1 MDMLDPGLDPAA
13 SATAAAAASHDKGP
27 EAEEGVELQEG
38 GDGPGAEEQTA
49 VAITSVQ
56 QAAFGDHNIQYQFR
70 TETNGGQVTYRVVQ
84 VTDGQLDGQGD
95 TTGAVSVVSTA
106 AFAGGQQAVT
116 QVGVDGAAQR
126 PGPAAAS
133 VPPGPAAPFPLAVIQ
148 NPFSNGGSPAAE
160 AVSGEARFAY
170 FPASSVGDTT
180 AVSVQTTDQS
190 LQAGGQFYVMMTPQ
204 DVLQTGTQRTI
215 APRTHPYS
223 PKIDGTR
230 TPRDERRRAQHNEE
244 SRSCYAAQARLELLA
259 SGSPPVLATGLS
271 CHAQSCWCFI
281 KSSPSSVGL
290 RCMMCEAQR
299 QAWKLLWSGGEG
311 TRSTTGSS
319 SFRKSFQT
327 VMQTTARRERVK
339 EGSCP
344 RPAITSGSCARP
356 TSACKRLSKRP
367 SGCRWTTSS

>member
-49 VAITSVQ
+49 VAIASVQ

-70 TETNGGQVTYRVVQ
+70 TENNGGQVTYRVVQ

-95 TTGAVSVVSTA
+95 AAGAVSVVSTA

-116 QVGVDGAAQR
+116 Q
-126 PGPAAAS
+126 
-133 VPPGPAAPFPLAVIQ
+133 AVIQ

-230 TPRDERRRAQHNEE
+230 TPRDERRRAQHNEVE
-244 SRSCYAAQARLELLA
+244 RRRRDKINNWIVQLSKIIPDCNADNSKTGASKGGILSKACDYIRELRQTNQRMQETFKEAERLQMDNELLRQQIEELKNENA
-259 SGSPPVLATGLS
+259 LLR
-271 CHAQSCWCFI
+271 AQLQQHNLEM
-281 KSSPSSVGL
+281 VG
-290 RCMMCEAQR
+290 ESTR
-299 QAWKLLWSGGEG
+299 Q
-311 TRSTTGSS
+311 
-319 SFRKSFQT
+319 
-327 VMQTTARRERVK
+327 
-339 EGSCP
+339 
-344 RPAITSGSCARP
+344 
-356 TSACKRLSKRP
+356 
-367 SGCRWTTSS
+367 

>member
-1 MDMLDPGLDPAA
+1 ATCLDPGL
-13 SATAAAAASHDKGP
+13 HDKGP

-95 TTGAVSVVSTA
+95 TAGAVSVVSTA

-230 TPRDERRRAQHNEE
+230 TPRDERRRAQHNEVERRRRDKINNWIVQLSKIIPDSVSTPDPQCHGARE
-244 SRSCYAAQARLELLA
+244 SSLGWRPACDYIRELRQTNQRMQETFKEAERLQMDNELLRQQIEELKNENA
-259 SGSPPVLATGLS
+259 LLR
-271 CHAQSCWCFI
+271 AQLQQHNLEM
-281 KSSPSSVGL
+281 V
-290 RCMMCEAQR
+290 
-299 QAWKLLWSGGEG
+299 GEG
-311 TRSTTGSS
+311 TR
-319 SFRKSFQT
+319 Q
-327 VMQTTARRERVK
+327 
-339 EGSCP
+339 
-344 RPAITSGSCARP
+344 
-356 TSACKRLSKRP
+356 
-367 SGCRWTTSS
+367 

>member
-1 MDMLDPGLDPAA
+1 MDMLDPGLDPAS

-49 VAITSVQ
+49 VAIASVQ

-70 TETNGGQVTYRVVQ
+70 TENNGGQVTYRVVQ

-95 TTGAVSVVSTA
+95 AAGAVSVVSTA

-116 QVGVDGAAQR
+116 Q
-126 PGPAAAS
+126 
-133 VPPGPAAPFPLAVIQ
+133 AVIQ
-148 NPFSNGGSPAAE
+148 NPFSNGGSPASE

-230 TPRDERRRAQHNEE
+230 TPRDERRRAQHNEVE
-244 SRSCYAAQARLELLA
+244 RRRRDKINNWIVQ
-259 SGSPPVLATGLS
+259 LS
-271 CHAQSCWCFI
+271 KIIPDCHADNS
-281 KSSPSSVGL
+281 KTGAVSVPSSHPFQ
-290 RCMMCEAQR
+290 EA
-299 QAWKLLWSGGEG
+299 WLTPG
-311 TRSTTGSS
+311 TATPGSD
-319 SFRKSFQT
+319 
-327 VMQTTARRERVK
+327 
-339 EGSCP
+339 SCLP
-344 RPAITSGSCARP
+344 P
-356 TSACKRLSKRP
+356 TP
-367 SGCRWTTSS
+367 E

>member
-95 TTGAVSVVSTA
+95 TAGAVSVVSTA

-116 QVGVDGAAQR
+116 Q
-126 PGPAAAS
+126 
-133 VPPGPAAPFPLAVIQ
+133 AVIQ

-204 DVLQTGTQRTI
+204 DVLQPGTQRTI

-230 TPRDERRRAQHNEE
+230 TPRDERRRAQHNEVE
-244 SRSCYAAQARLELLA
+244 RRRRDKINNWIVQLSKIIPDCNADNSKTGASKGGILSKACDYIRELRQTNQRMQETFKEAERLQMDNELLRQQIEELKNENA
-259 SGSPPVLATGLS
+259 LLR
-271 CHAQSCWCFI
+271 AQLQQHNLEM
-281 KSSPSSVGL
+281 VG
-290 RCMMCEAQR
+290 ESTR
-299 QAWKLLWSGGEG
+299 Q
-311 TRSTTGSS
+311 
-319 SFRKSFQT
+319 
-327 VMQTTARRERVK
+327 
-339 EGSCP
+339 
-344 RPAITSGSCARP
+344 
-356 TSACKRLSKRP
+356 
-367 SGCRWTTSS
+367 

>member
-1 MDMLDPGLDPAA
+1 MCPVFSQDLPPGPGGKNRVCLPPQAGTPGSGAPLDPGLDPAA

-49 VAITSVQ
+49 VAIASVQ

-70 TETNGGQVTYRVVQ
+70 TENNGGQVTYRVVQ

-95 TTGAVSVVSTA
+95 TAGAVSVVSTA

-126 PGPAAAS
+126 PGPTAAS

-230 TPRDERRRAQHNEE
+230 TPRDERRRAQHNEVE
-244 SRSCYAAQARLELLA
+244 
-259 SGSPPVLATGLS
+259 
-271 CHAQSCWCFI
+271 
-281 KSSPSSVGL
+281 
-290 RCMMCEAQR
+290 
-299 QAWKLLWSGGEG
+299 
-311 TRSTTGSS
+311 
-319 SFRKSFQT
+319 
-327 VMQTTARRERVK
+327 RRRRDKINNWIVQ
-339 EGSCP
+339 
-344 RPAITSGSCARP
+344 
-356 TSACKRLSKRP
+356 LSKIIPDCNADNSKTGAGEPGQGRGASP
-367 SGCRWTTSS
+367 WLLVPCRVCQIEELKNENAVLRAQLQQHNLEMVGESTRQ

>member
-13 SATAAAAASHDKGP
+13 SATAAAASSHDKGP

-49 VAITSVQ
+49 VAIASVQ

-70 TETNGGQVTYRVVQ
+70 TENNGGQVTYRVVQ

-95 TTGAVSVVSTA
+95 TAGAVSVVSTA

-116 QVGVDGAAQR
+116 Q
-126 PGPAAAS
+126 
-133 VPPGPAAPFPLAVIQ
+133 AVIQ

-230 TPRDERRRAQHNEE
+230 TPRDERRRAQHNEVE
-244 SRSCYAAQARLELLA
+244 RRRRDKINNWIVQLSKIIPDCNADNSKTGASKGGILSKACDYIRELRQTNQRMQETFKEAERLQMDNELLRQQIEELKNENA
-259 SGSPPVLATGLS
+259 VLR
-271 CHAQSCWCFI
+271 AQLQQHNLEM
-281 KSSPSSVGL
+281 VG
-290 RCMMCEAQR
+290 ESAR
-299 QAWKLLWSGGEG
+299 Q
-311 TRSTTGSS
+311 
-319 SFRKSFQT
+319 
-327 VMQTTARRERVK
+327 
-339 EGSCP
+339 
-344 RPAITSGSCARP
+344 
-356 TSACKRLSKRP
+356 
-367 SGCRWTTSS
+367 